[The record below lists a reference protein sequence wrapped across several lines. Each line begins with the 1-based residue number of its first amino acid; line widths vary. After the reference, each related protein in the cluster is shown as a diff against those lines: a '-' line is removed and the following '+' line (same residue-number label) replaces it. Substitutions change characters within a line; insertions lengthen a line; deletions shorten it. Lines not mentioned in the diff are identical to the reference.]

1 MSLSLDTLTT
11 PLTVAEIKAAIYDT
25 IASEGVATTG
35 WKPGAV
41 VRTVIA
47 GVAIVLAAMSSLIA
61 LVAKSGFLELS
72 EGDWLTIV
80 AEKIYGT
87 TRSDGTFASGT
98 VTADNSTGSVY
109 NIDPGDLILLNSTT
123 GATYRN
129 TASVTIGSMATGVA
143 IDVVAEQLGS
153 AGTAQVGQIDAL
165 VTPLLGVTVT
175 NAAAIV
181 GTDEQGD
188 TSLKA
193 AAQERSGALSPDGPA
208 DAYRYFA
215 RNAVRAADGA
225 SVGVTRIKTTADG
238 DGGVEV
244 LVATAT
250 GGVTGTQGD
259 PATDLGAVFAN
270 VEANAVPLGITLT
283 VVSATAL
290 SVAVTATVWVREAY
304 SQTDAQIEDACED
317 ALTLLMSEM
326 PIGGDV
332 ISPAV
337 GKVYRAAIQ
346 ACIADTIG
354 YANMVTQTLTL
365 PAADVEPDDD
375 EAPVI
380 GAVNITVVRV
390 TA

>member
-1 MSLSLDTLTT
+1 MSLTLLTT
-11 PLTVAEIKAAIYDT
+11 PLTVAEIKTAIYDT

-72 EGDWLTIV
+72 EGDWLTVV

-87 TRSDGTFASGT
+87 TRSEGTFASGVVLT
-98 VTADNSTGSVY
+98 SNSTGSVY

-129 TASVTIGSMATGVA
+129 TSAIVIGAMDVNVET
-143 IDVVAEQLGS
+143 DVVADVLGS
-153 AGTAQVGQIDAL
+153 AGTAQVGEIDAL

-215 RNAVRAADGA
+215 RNAVRAADGT

-244 LVATAT
+244 LVATAS
-250 GGVTGTQGD
+250 GDVPGTEGD
-259 PATDLGAVFAN
+259 PDTDLGAVYVN

>member
-1 MSLSLDTLTT
+1 MSLTLLTT
-11 PLTVAEIKAAIYDT
+11 PLTVAEIKTAIYDT

-47 GVAIVLAAMSSLIA
+47 GVSIVLAAMSSLIA
-61 LVAKSGFLELS
+61 LIARSGFLELS
-72 EGDWLTIV
+72 EGDWLTVV

-87 TRSDGTFASGT
+87 TRSEGTFASGT
-98 VTADNSTGSVY
+98 ITADNSTGSVY

-129 TASVTIGSMATGVA
+129 TASVTIGSMATGVE

-153 AGTAQVGQIDAL
+153 DGTAQVGDIDAL

-175 NAAAIV
+175 NADAIV
-181 GTDEQGD
+181 GTDEQSD

-193 AAQERSGALSPDGPA
+193 SAQERTGALSPDGPS

-225 SVGVTRIKTTADG
+225 SVGVTRIKHTADG
-238 DGGVEV
+238 DGGMDV
-244 LVATAT
+244 LVATAS
-250 GGVTGTQGD
+250 GSVPGTEGD
-259 PATDLGAVFAN
+259 PATDLGAVYAN
-270 VEANAVPLGITLT
+270 VEANAAPLGITLT
-283 VVSATAL
+283 VTSATAL
-290 SVAVTATVWVREAY
+290 SVAVTAAVWVRETY
-304 SQTDAQIEDACED
+304 SQTDTQITIAVTA

-354 YANMVTQTLTL
+354 YANLVNMTITL
-365 PAADVEPDDD
+365 PAADVEPDAD

-380 GAVNITVVRV
+380 GAVALTINRV
-390 TA
+390 SA